1 MKKIKVLIV
10 DDSAFMRKVLE
21 DILRT
26 DDEIDVVSTAKDGKE
41 AVELVK
47 RLEPDVITMD
57 VEMPVMNGLDATKT
71 IMEVKPTPIVML
83 SAITKEGSEATLKA
97 MDYGAVDVIEKPSGS
112 VSLDIRKISEEI
124 VSHVKNA
131 SKSSVRPHSARLLSN
146 FEEKKHESPIEKHL
160 EKVSGIKLEKL
171 NSMAILIGSST
182 GGPPVVSDIISHLP
196 KGMPPIFVVQHM
208 PRGFTKVFADRMNNS
223 SELTVKEAE
232 HGELV
237 KPDHVYVAPGDTQM
251 LLQKR
256 GGNTYISIDENM
268 PKVHG
273 TRPTVDITAEY
284 VVKTYGR
291 NTVGVILTGIGKD
304 GASGLKQIK
313 TIGGYTIAQDKDS
326 CVIYG
331 MPKTAIEMNVVDL
344 ISHPSKIPEEI
355 IKFSKKIVG

>member
-1 MKKIKVLIV
+1 
-10 DDSAFMRKVLE
+10 
-21 DILRT
+21 
-26 DDEIDVVSTAKDGKE
+26 
-41 AVELVK
+41 
-47 RLEPDVITMD
+47 
-57 VEMPVMNGLDATKT
+57 
-71 IMEVKPTPIVML
+71 ML

-112 VSLDIRKISEEI
+112 VSLDIRKIGEDI
-124 VSHVKNA
+124 ITNVKSA
-131 SKSSVRPHSARLLSN
+131 SKSTVKSN
-146 FEEKKHESPIEKHL
+146 SIRFLKNEDKNQNIVAEKSL
-160 EKVSGIKLEKL
+160 EKISGIALEKL

-182 GGPPVVSDIISHLP
+182 GGPPVVSDIISSLP

-208 PRGFTKVFADRMNNS
+208 PRGFTKVFAERMNTVS
-223 SELTVKEAE
+223 KLTVKEAE

-237 KPDHVYVAPGDTQM
+237 KSDHVYVAPGDTQM

-256 GGNTYISIDENM
+256 GGNAYISIDENM

-284 VVKTYGR
+284 VVKVYGR

-304 GASGLKQIK
+304 GANGLKQIK
-313 TIGGYTIAQDKDS
+313 SIGGYTIAQDKDS

-331 MPKTAIEMNVVDL
+331 MPKTAIEMNVIDVVL
-344 ISHPSKIPEEI
+344 NPSKIPEEI